1 MTTQQMTTTTKPTII
16 RFPAPSQLAGYGYCE
31 ATDRVISFKVKPMG
45 VPVQYRTMYVL
56 NKGNF
61 SHKEIV
67 KAAMSLKHVYEHTIK
82 EANDHTI
89 KEANDH
95 VESLGHALS
104 RTFAA
109 AAIAEAAKSVA
120 AAAKSVAD
128 QSIMIE
134 DALGKLGYPSSTKH
148 AIGVGIDAARQ
159 SNVASAGAQVQPR
172 NYTGLDTIA
181 PAYPYVIYS
190 VRNQCSQ
197 YFFKD
202 TTIANAL
209 ELFAKRGEE
218 LDPAD
223 IRIVNVLTGEVTA
236 LSIKPLTS
244 YAVSL
249 G

>member
-1 MTTQQMTTTTKPTII
+1 MTTTTKPTII

-31 ATDRVISFKVKPMG
+31 ATDRVISFKVKPMWG
-45 VPVQYRTMYVL
+45 VPVQYSTMYVL

-67 KAAMSLKHVYEHTIK
+67 KAAMSLKHVYEHSIK
-82 EANDHTI
+82 HVYEHTI
-89 KEANDH
+89 KEANDR

-109 AAIAEAAKSVA
+109 AA
-120 AAAKSVAD
+120 KSVAD
-128 QSIMIE
+128 RSINTE
-134 DALGKLGYPSSTKH
+134 DALGKLGYPSSTKR

>member
-1 MTTQQMTTTTKPTII
+1 MTTTTKPTII

-31 ATDRVISFKVKPMG
+31 ATDRVISFKVKPMWG
-45 VPVQYRTMYVL
+45 VPIQYRTMYVL

-82 EANDHTI
+82 EANDR
-89 KEANDH
+89 

-109 AAIAEAAKSVA
+109 AA
-120 AAAKSVAD
+120 KSVAD
-128 QSIMIE
+128 QSINIE
-134 DALGKLGYPSSTKH
+134 DALGKLGYPSSTKR